1 MEITVRFVMPSKR
14 KRDHFQK
21 ATYIE
26 QLEWCMKLYYAE
38 TGNNHGLLV
47 TSQMIPTKPTAGLK
61 PQRYEPS
68 DPKANVVDHLTAE
81 LLSWLQ

>member
-21 ATYIE
+21 AYIE
-26 QLEWCMKLYYAE
+26 QLEWCMRLYYAE

-47 TSQMIPTKPTAGLK
+47 TSQMIPTKPMTGLK
-61 PQRYEPS
+61 PQQCEPS

-81 LLSWLQ
+81 LQSWLR